1 MLFRRTIP
9 VAAAAAG
16 LTLLLGAAPATAMS
30 VPSYDPVGV
39 YVLTVTPDD
48 GTTAEPLAAST
59 LLCGP
64 DGGAHAAAAAAC
76 DQLRRVQGR
85 AERIPEDPGPCT
97 REYAPVRVSAVGI
110 WRGQRREYARTF
122 PNRCEAVRATG
133 GILFAF

>member
-1 MLFRRTIP
+1 MLFRRTMP
-9 VAAAAAG
+9 VAAAAG
-16 LTLLLGAAPATAMS
+16 LALLLGAAPATATS
-30 VPSYDPVGV
+30 VTPYDPVGV

-48 GTTAEPLAAST
+48 GTTAEPLASST

-76 DQLRRVQGR
+76 GQLRRTQGR

-97 REYAPVRVSAVGI
+97 REYAPVRVGAVGM

-122 PNRCEAVRATG
+122 ANRCVAIRATG